1 MLLCCSNV
9 RLMFLVLKV
18 LDKMIYDNQVFKISK
33 LFRLQWEP
41 AQKAHVLLYPE
52 GMVKLNDSAGE
63 IMSRIDGEKTL
74 NQIILDIESRFNT
87 KGLKDDVVS
96 FIEIALNQG
105 WIKSEVE

>member
-1 MLLCCSNV
+1 MVS
-9 RLMFLVLKV
+9 
-18 LDKMIYDNQVFKISK
+18 DNAVFKISK

-41 AQKAHVLLYPE
+41 AQNAHVLLYPE

-63 IMSRIDGEKTL
+63 IMSRIDGKKTL
-74 NQIILDIESRFNT
+74 KQIVSDVESRFNAE
-87 KGLKDDVVS
+87 GLRGDVVS

>member
-1 MLLCCSNV
+1 
-9 RLMFLVLKV
+9 MFLVLKALV
-18 LDKMIYDNQVFKISK
+18 KMINDNQVFKISK

-41 AQKAHVLLYPE
+41 VQKAHVLLYPE

-74 NQIILDIESRFNT
+74 NQIVSDIESRFDT
-87 KGLKDDVVS
+87 KGLRDDVIS

>member
-1 MLLCCSNV
+1 
-9 RLMFLVLKV
+9 MFLVPKV
-18 LDKMIYDNQVFKISK
+18 TAKMISDNQVFKISK

-105 WIKSEVE
+105 WIKSEVD

>member
-18 LDKMIYDNQVFKISK
+18 LKKMIYDNQVFKISK

-87 KGLKDDVVS
+87 EGLKDDVVS

>member
-1 MLLCCSNV
+1 
-9 RLMFLVLKV
+9 
-18 LDKMIYDNQVFKISK
+18 MISDNQVFKIST

-41 AQKAHVLLYPE
+41 AQQSHVLLYPE

-74 NQIILDIESRFNT
+74 NQIVSDIELRFNT
-87 KGLKDDVVS
+87 KGLRDDVVS

>member
-1 MLLCCSNV
+1 MG
-9 RLMFLVLKV
+9 LKKKIEMV
-18 LDKMIYDNQVFKISK
+18 SDNTIFKISK

-63 IMSRIDGEKTL
+63 IMSRIDGERTL
-74 NQIILDIESRFNT
+74 NEIVDDIEKRFKT
-87 KGLKDDVVS
+87 KGLHDDVVS
-96 FIEIALNQG
+96 FIEIALTQG

>member
-1 MLLCCSNV
+1 
-9 RLMFLVLKV
+9 
-18 LDKMIYDNQVFKISK
+18 MIYDNQVFKISK

-87 KGLKDDVVS
+87 EGLKDDVVS

>member
-1 MLLCCSNV
+1 MVS
-9 RLMFLVLKV
+9 
-18 LDKMIYDNQVFKISK
+18 DNTIFKISK

-63 IMSRIDGEKTL
+63 IMSRIDGERTL
-74 NQIILDIESRFNT
+74 NEIVDDIEKRFKT
-87 KGLKDDVVS
+87 KGLHDDVVS
-96 FIEIALNQG
+96 FIEIALTQG

>member
-1 MLLCCSNV
+1 MLLCCNSV
-9 RLMFLVLKV
+9 RLMSLVLKV
-18 LDKMIYDNQVFKISK
+18 MVEMISDNQVFKISK

-74 NQIILDIESRFNT
+74 NQIVSDIESRFDT
-87 KGLKDDVVS
+87 KGLREDVVS

-105 WIKSEVE
+105 WIKSAVE